1 MLAIGVRFFTTR
13 MGQFTYLQGFNAMSN
28 LPTAVEVLKYL
39 MDVSV
44 PSTPTNI
51 SRAVHEGQI
60 LVDRAL
66 TELMARGLID
76 RYGEDKYHYLAT
88 PEADELC
95 RKLFALYGKV
105 GTRSQKE
112 LLARGLLSQPGP
124 RYLWHVNKLL
134 EVLESEGFT
143 REDAA
148 PFLDQETSKGYIKTI
163 RIIFVARLSF
173 TAPPFIPYY
182 YITDFRKV
190 DANEHQQ
197 LKQQCLNLGLSMNG
211 VDYLMGAY
219 PPELAQ
225 PAVQYVEKDK
235 RQIRDILREEAFQ
248 QWQGLTYSW

>member
-1 MLAIGVRFFTTR
+1 
-13 MGQFTYLQGFNAMSN
+13 MSN
-28 LPTAVEVLKYL
+28 LPTAVKVLKYL

-44 PSTPTNI
+44 PSTHTNI

-76 RYGEDKYHYLAT
+76 RHGENRYHYIAT

-105 GTRSQKE
+105 STRPQQE
-112 LLARGLLSQPGP
+112 LLARGLLSQLSP

-143 REDAA
+143 REDAV
-148 PFLDQETSKGYIKTI
+148 PFLDQETRQGYIKRI
-163 RIIFVARLSF
+163 RIILVARLSF

-190 DANEHQQ
+190 DVNEHRQ
-197 LKQQCLNLGLSMNG
+197 LKQQCRNLGLSMNRE
-211 VDYLMGAY
+211 DYLMGAY
-219 PPELAQ
+219 PPELSQ
-225 PAVQYVEKDK
+225 PAIQYVEKEK
-235 RQIRDILREEAFQ
+235 RQIRDMLREEAFRE
-248 QWQGLTYSW
+248 WQGLTYSW